1 MDPIVTP
8 PPTPHLPQLSTRK
21 HSNLGGECSPSK
33 VFPSE
38 KPELYLEPRRVS
50 QGRKLLPRAQD
61 PPTHPATPP
70 RIVSGPRPASERRS
84 EASSPPLRKAHLKTR
99 SGATATAPC
108 SPRSP
113 PAAAADRPTG
123 RPAEQPSSRAAQRPV
138 DSPRPARAP
147 SSLACLAPRSPP
159 PGDSSRGRPGPGRR
173 RRRSLAR
180 RRSPRRPRA
189 AHAPLG
195 GPHTCGAAAA
205 AAKLPR
211 AASAGAPVRSGRTRS
226 SSLARPRSTYPAP
239 PRLELSRGGEGTGR
253 GGAPVGCRTPPPSLH
268 APLSPPPPPRPPP
281 GPLAPLVPGPPHPRN
296 LASFRGPP
304 QSLYPLNFPP
314 RWRPW
319 SWPGRAPT

>member
-8 PPTPHLPQLSTRK
+8 PHQPPHLPQLSTRK
-21 HSNLGGECSPSK
+21 HSNLGVSAHLPKFSQVK
-33 VFPSE
+33 SQSFPF
-38 KPELYLEPRRVS
+38 S

-61 PPTHPATPP
+61 PPIPPPRHPATDQV
-70 RIVSGPRPASERRS
+70 RTQTRFGTSLRS
-84 EASSPPLRKAHLKTR
+84 FSPPPLRKAHLKTR

-113 PAAAADRPTG
+113 PAAAADRPTD
-123 RPAEQPSSRAAQRPV
+123 RPARGAAEQPRRAAPRRAPGG
-138 DSPRPARAP
+138 SPRPARAP

-159 PGDSSRGRPGPGRR
+159 PGDSSRGRPGPGRRR

-268 APLSPPPPPRPPP
+268 APLPRPPPPPPRSPRSPP
-281 GPLAPLVPGPPHPRN
+281 GRPTPGTSPPS
-296 LASFRGPP
+296 AVPP
-304 QSLYPLNFPP
+304 QSLSP
-314 RWRPW
+314 
-319 SWPGRAPT
+319 